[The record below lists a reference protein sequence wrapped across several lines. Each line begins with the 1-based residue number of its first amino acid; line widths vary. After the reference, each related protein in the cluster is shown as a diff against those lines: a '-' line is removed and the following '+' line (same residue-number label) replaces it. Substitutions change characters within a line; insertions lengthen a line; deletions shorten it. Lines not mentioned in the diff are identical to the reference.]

1 MKLIK
6 VISVATAVATA
17 GFCMSAVAVDIEGK
31 SGKLTL
37 TTPAVTNVNVTATSI
52 QGGSWNTNETGV
64 AKIEREGEYM
74 VIDCDAVSSN
84 LFMAA
89 SRTTNEIVKCSFT
102 LQPAPVPHTGSDLPI
117 PDVSAQVAFCIAT
130 NTASGGASAFYA
142 YVGSGWT
149 QLTNST
155 ANLSSDYILTIT
167 FDYTGSSKYAKF
179 SIGDT
184 DLLDDSDHKWFS
196 IDTAANGVQKY
207 CFVGNGNLKS
217 FVTTGQDVAAEEIH
231 ITPPGGGSEKTIDV
245 PEELVKA
252 LRDAGIESASI
263 GTVLSTDAGNG
274 GSLLENYVLFG
285 VTNASEVTSS
295 TKPEAKIATKKSG
308 DNIPLAFQNLD
319 VKSVSG
325 MTVRYELKGKK
336 RSADIDWDSLDTQ
349 TDSTALKITPKNI
362 SDGYREFKVFVTVGY
377 SN

>member
-1 MKLIK
+1 VKLIK

-17 GFCMSAVAVDIEGK
+17 CFCMSAVAAGTEGQ

-37 TTPAVTNVNVTATSI
+37 TTPAVTNVNVTATSTE
-52 QGGSWNTNETGV
+52 GGSWNTNVTGV
-64 AKIEREGEYM
+64 AKIERDGEYM
-74 VIDCDAVSSN
+74 VIDCDAASSN
-84 LFMAA
+84 LFTAA

-117 PDVSAQVAFCIAT
+117 PDASAQVAFCIAT

-142 YVGSGWT
+142 YVGSWT

-184 DLLDDSDHKWFS
+184 DLLDASDNKWFS
-196 IDTAANGVQKY
+196 IGTAANGVQKY

-231 ITPPGGGSEKTIDV
+231 ITPPGSESSKPIDV
-245 PEELVKA
+245 PEELVSSVRTA
-252 LRDAGIESASI
+252 I
-263 GTVLSTDAGNG
+263 GGGATSEQIAAMLVSTDTGNHAT
-274 GSLLENYVLFG
+274 LIDNYVLFG
-285 VTNASEVTSS
+285 ATTTNDTKAATVPVAKPAVKS
-295 TKPEAKIATKKSG
+295 TDG
-308 DNIPLAFQNLD
+308 NIPLTFNIPLEGRAAA
-319 VKSVSG
+319 VG
-325 MTVRYELKGKK
+325 ATVTYQLMGATS
-336 RSADIDWDSLDTQ
+336 SAGPFSAVG
-349 TDSTALKITPKNI
+349 DSTTDANALKIPTGTSYKV
-362 SDGYREFKVFVTVGY
+362 FKVTVSVAY
-377 SN
+377 